1 MVILYREGAY
11 YLDLMVTPKPIFDT
25 ANDVMGYRLS
35 FQIGNAIIE
44 GAKTLSI
51 DSLYVHS
58 PFLDFVNKIGLQA
71 LTMNKLVFLPVTDI
85 QMATD
90 FETGCDVDY
99 SLLALTLNENNIATE
114 KNLERIKRYRALGFK
129 IAIFNYQSIQ
139 SIAAFFPYI
148 DYLFCESK
156 AADLT
161 TALKHIILNNLP
173 VKLIAKHVESEKTHA
188 QASAVGIKFFEGS
201 FYKLPTCSTNK
212 KISPLQV
219 NYMRLLNQV
228 NRDDFDIG
236 KFSAVVQRD
245 PALAIRFLQMVNSSF
260 GRGGKINSMRHAAA
274 MIGQKEIKRWITTA
288 VASSLSQEGPTELT
302 RISLLRAQFCEN
314 VSGLFEMAAHK
325 ENLFLMGLFS
335 VLDAI
340 LDTTIDQALEMV
352 IVPDQVH
359 EALLGKDGE
368 FGEIYRFIK
377 LYEQGDWMEISRIA
391 LMKNLSI
398 SDIFQTYYDALEWYG
413 NMINIAIDKDD
424 LGTI

>member
-1 MVILYREGAY
+1 M
-11 YLDLMVTPKPIFDT
+11 DLMVTPKPIFDT
-25 ANDVMGYRLS
+25 ANDVLGYRLS

-44 GAKTLSI
+44 GAKTQSI

-58 PFLDFVNKIGLQA
+58 PFFDFVNKIGLQA
-71 LTMNKLVFLPVTDI
+71 LTMNKLVFIPVTDI

-90 FETGCDVDY
+90 LEKSCDVDY
-99 SLLALTLNENNIATE
+99 SLVALTLNENNQATDR
-114 KNLERIKRYRALGFK
+114 NLERIKRYKDLGFK
-129 IAIFNYQSIQ
+129 IAIFNYQKLQNIS
-139 SIAAFFPYI
+139 AFLPYL

-156 AADLT
+156 PADLT
-161 TALKHIILNNLP
+161 TALKHFILNKLP
-173 VKLIAKHVESEKTHA
+173 GQLIAKHVDSESAHGK
-188 QASAVGIKFFEGS
+188 ASAVGIKYFEGA
-201 FYKLPTCSTNK
+201 FYKLPTGSTDK
-212 KISPLQV
+212 QISPLQV

-236 KFSAVVQRD
+236 KFSSVVQRD
-245 PALAIRFLQMVNSSF
+245 PALAIRFLKMVNSSF
-260 GRGGKINSMRHAAA
+260 GRKSKINSMRHAAA

-325 ENLFLMGLFS
+325 DNLFLMGLFS

-340 LDTTIDQALEMV
+340 LDTPIEQALEMV
-352 IVPDQVH
+352 IVPDKVH
-359 EALLGKDGE
+359 EALLGEDGE

-391 LMKNLSI
+391 LMKNLTI

-413 NMINIAIDKDD
+413 NMINITIDKGD
-424 LGTI
+424 LESI